1 MQRRTI
7 TLAAISTL
15 TMAAAGC
22 ATVGAGSADGLTATA
37 DLRNAQ
43 GASVATATLVQD
55 GDDVEIT
62 INATNLPPGIHG
74 FHLHE
79 TGTCT
84 PPDFTSAGGH
94 FAPASRRHGFQS
106 PNGPHAGDLPN
117 LEVAADGTARVTV
130 DNQRVTLTEGPTS
143 LLDADGT
150 ALVIH
155 QGPDDYRTDPS
166 GNSGARI
173 ACGVVTR

>member
-1 MQRRTI
+1 MQRRT

-15 TMAAAGC
+15 TMAAGC
-22 ATVGAGSADGLTATA
+22 AAVGAAPGDGLIATA
-37 DLRNAQ
+37 DLRNTQ
-43 GASVATATLVQD
+43 GASVAMATLVQD

-62 INATNLPPGIHG
+62 INATNLPPGTHG

-94 FAPASRRHGFQS
+94 FAPMSRHHGFQS

-117 LEVAADGTARVTV
+117 LEVGADGTARVTV
-130 DNQRVTLTEGPTS
+130 ENERVTLTEGPTS
-143 LLDADGT
+143 LFDADGT

-155 QGPDDYRTDPS
+155 GGPDDYRTDPS